1 MVTIPL
7 EAAFDNSLIRE
18 LLTQGME
25 IARID
30 LSEGTINE
38 WNLIVNK
45 IHNQANE
52 LERKCLIYMDIIG
65 PEFITSNIA
74 ITTSGAKRKRFIRL
88 KKSEHIIITAD
99 GKLVKDNKKDHKG
112 VQLETP
118 IIPISQLSIIQ
129 DSNIGDRVLF
139 DNGKIEC
146 RVLKKSKDKLE
157 LIVISHSTKGL
168 KLKPSKSIYLPDKE
182 INEKPITKSDL
193 ANLPFIMKHA
203 DIVGYSYL

>member
-30 LSEGTINE
+30 LSEVTINE

-157 LIVISHSTKGL
+157 SHSTKGL

-193 ANLPFIMKHA
+193 ANLPFIM
-203 DIVGYSYL
+203 